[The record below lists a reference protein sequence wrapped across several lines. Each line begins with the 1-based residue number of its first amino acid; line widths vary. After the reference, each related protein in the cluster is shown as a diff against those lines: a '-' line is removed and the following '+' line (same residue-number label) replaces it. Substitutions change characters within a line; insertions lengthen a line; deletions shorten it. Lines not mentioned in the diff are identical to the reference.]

1 MLSHTG
7 EKPFICKQCNY
18 LFVYLHIR
26 HPGTSFLRSSYNY
39 IFKNIAYVIVY
50 VWPSRTWDEILLPFQ
65 KGLFFPLGDIR
76 LFLPT
81 RIRICAYAHHPTWIR
96 HGRIRMAIP
105 STKSTSNRWGGRFNG
120 DRSSPPPTR
129 TPGRITRAASE
140 THLQKGDAV
149 MRDERPLCWP
159 CGLLHN
165 SKATWKSGAKVPQ
178 KEGDPKRDWA
188 SLQHSRTSNKQ
199 HNQHGS
205 PRGRINI
212 KQFHFALR

>member
-105 STKSTSNRWGGRFNG
+105 TTHASQVLGIKAISIKWPSSSTEHNRGFGPGLRSFEARIADFESCPQLPFGRKHLSAWAPHLGKFLCVILGGEIIGWGG
-120 DRSSPPPTR
+120 S
-129 TPGRITRAASE
+129 
-140 THLQKGDAV
+140 
-149 MRDERPLCWP
+149 
-159 CGLLHN
+159 
-165 SKATWKSGAKVPQ
+165 
-178 KEGDPKRDWA
+178 
-188 SLQHSRTSNKQ
+188 
-199 HNQHGS
+199 
-205 PRGRINI
+205 
-212 KQFHFALR
+212 

>member
-105 STKSTSNRWGGRFNG
+105 SIFRVCFFNNLKRNLKKKGYFLGIFPKGGG
-120 DRSSPPPTR
+120 GGV
-129 TPGRITRAASE
+129 TPFPKTFVKLPS
-140 THLQKGDAV
+140 HF
-149 MRDERPLCWP
+149 W
-159 CGLLHN
+159 H
-165 SKATWKSGAKVPQ
+165 AKF
-178 KEGDPKRDWA
+178 
-188 SLQHSRTSNKQ
+188 
-199 HNQHGS
+199 
-205 PRGRINI
+205 I
-212 KQFHFALR
+212 LRC

>member
-105 STKSTSNRWGGRFNG
+105 NLYRYQNNKQNTKVAGKNTFWWIHSRNTLWQYFSKIFKSTFPNFF
-120 DRSSPPPTR
+120 
-129 TPGRITRAASE
+129 AKMYLEVFSE
-140 THLQKGDAV
+140 FFEA
-149 MRDERPLCWP
+149 P
-159 CGLLHN
+159 
-165 SKATWKSGAKVPQ
+165 
-178 KEGDPKRDWA
+178 
-188 SLQHSRTSNKQ
+188 
-199 HNQHGS
+199 
-205 PRGRINI
+205 
-212 KQFHFALR
+212 

>member
-1 MLSHTG
+1 MRTHSGEKPFTCDQCNYSSAEAKSLKSHKLKHTGEKPISCKQYRFSYSHSNGLKYHMLSHTG

-105 STKSTSNRWGGRFNG
+105 ITNGPLTKSGV
-120 DRSSPPPTR
+120 
-129 TPGRITRAASE
+129 
-140 THLQKGDAV
+140 L
-149 MRDERPLCWP
+149 
-159 CGLLHN
+159 
-165 SKATWKSGAKVPQ
+165 
-178 KEGDPKRDWA
+178 
-188 SLQHSRTSNKQ
+188 
-199 HNQHGS
+199 
-205 PRGRINI
+205 
-212 KQFHFALR
+212 

>member
-105 STKSTSNRWGGRFNG
+105 NRDRQWKSNVVKLVAFPRGKL
-120 DRSSPPPTR
+120 RSISLNVFHFYIFFK
-129 TPGRITRAASE
+129 GV
-140 THLQKGDAV
+140 LQKWPLFSW
-149 MRDERPLCWP
+149 RPDVWSYCP
-159 CGLLHN
+159 PH
-165 SKATWKSGAKVPQ
+165 
-178 KEGDPKRDWA
+178 
-188 SLQHSRTSNKQ
+188 
-199 HNQHGS
+199 
-205 PRGRINI
+205 
-212 KQFHFALR
+212 

>member
-105 STKSTSNRWGGRFNG
+105 NLNSVLACGYSVRIWKKKRKTGSSYWEGSLHSPKGVDMEDFGEFFGG
-120 DRSSPPPTR
+120 S
-129 TPGRITRAASE
+129 
-140 THLQKGDAV
+140 
-149 MRDERPLCWP
+149 
-159 CGLLHN
+159 
-165 SKATWKSGAKVPQ
+165 
-178 KEGDPKRDWA
+178 
-188 SLQHSRTSNKQ
+188 
-199 HNQHGS
+199 
-205 PRGRINI
+205 
-212 KQFHFALR
+212 

>member
-50 VWPSRTWDEILLPFQ
+50 VWPSWTWDEILLPFQ

-105 STKSTSNRWGGRFNG
+105 SLQPASSHRACLCACIPWRFYKQPKETALHLLRPTENIFAT
-120 DRSSPPPTR
+120 PPIR
-129 TPGRITRAASE
+129 
-140 THLQKGDAV
+140 
-149 MRDERPLCWP
+149 
-159 CGLLHN
+159 
-165 SKATWKSGAKVPQ
+165 
-178 KEGDPKRDWA
+178 
-188 SLQHSRTSNKQ
+188 
-199 HNQHGS
+199 
-205 PRGRINI
+205 
-212 KQFHFALR
+212 

>member
-105 STKSTSNRWGGRFNG
+105 RWYPITEVSFQRPTFLNPSPKSFLKSWYFRF
-120 DRSSPPPTR
+120 
-129 TPGRITRAASE
+129 AA
-140 THLQKGDAV
+140 HKLWNARVK
-149 MRDERPLCWP
+149 
-159 CGLLHN
+159 H
-165 SKATWKSGAKVPQ
+165 
-178 KEGDPKRDWA
+178 
-188 SLQHSRTSNKQ
+188 
-199 HNQHGS
+199 
-205 PRGRINI
+205 
-212 KQFHFALR
+212 FHIWIFEDV

>member
-105 STKSTSNRWGGRFNG
+105 SLNPCQDGLWHLFLGEMSMYKRAFAWFCPKIGATECPFECRGGLIAIWAMPKWTEIFFRWGF
-120 DRSSPPPTR
+120 
-129 TPGRITRAASE
+129 
-140 THLQKGDAV
+140 
-149 MRDERPLCWP
+149 
-159 CGLLHN
+159 
-165 SKATWKSGAKVPQ
+165 
-178 KEGDPKRDWA
+178 PK
-188 SLQHSRTSNKQ
+188 
-199 HNQHGS
+199 
-205 PRGRINI
+205 
-212 KQFHFALR
+212 

>member
-50 VWPSRTWDEILLPFQ
+50 VWPSRTLDEILLPFQ

-96 HGRIRMAIP
+96 IIRIRMAIP
-105 STKSTSNRWGGRFNG
+105 STFAISAKIVSVCLCVRHHSNFSTVGPFWGCLDHTNHIFSESWWCPLSTDSLPTHPSPTQTHHTHENHPRPTYYDYFSTLWCCTLYEPYIFCPLTHHPNR
-120 DRSSPPPTR
+120 PTIP
-129 TPGRITRAASE
+129 TKVAA
-140 THLQKGDAV
+140 V
-149 MRDERPLCWP
+149 
-159 CGLLHN
+159 
-165 SKATWKSGAKVPQ
+165 
-178 KEGDPKRDWA
+178 
-188 SLQHSRTSNKQ
+188 SL
-199 HNQHGS
+199 
-205 PRGRINI
+205 
-212 KQFHFALR
+212 

>member
-7 EKPFICKQCNY
+7 EKPFIYKQCNY

-105 STKSTSNRWGGRFNG
+105 SSCTIKAGSQKPDFGISQNALTFCVSNINTNKWYK
-120 DRSSPPPTR
+120 RSFAQIGEVS
-129 TPGRITRAASE
+129 
-140 THLQKGDAV
+140 L
-149 MRDERPLCWP
+149 
-159 CGLLHN
+159 
-165 SKATWKSGAKVPQ
+165 
-178 KEGDPKRDWA
+178 KR
-188 SLQHSRTSNKQ
+188 SFKM
-199 HNQHGS
+199 
-205 PRGRINI
+205 
-212 KQFHFALR
+212 

>member
-105 STKSTSNRWGGRFNG
+105 NLHVRHLGTLFL
-120 DRSSPPPTR
+120 RSLYHYL
-129 TPGRITRAASE
+129 SE
-140 THLQKGDAV
+140 NAMKE
-149 MRDERPLCWP
+149 DERVLFQPFHAKGNRR
-159 CGLLHN
+159 GLR
-165 SKATWKSGAKVPQ
+165 W
-178 KEGDPKRDWA
+178 EDFE
-188 SLQHSRTSNKQ
+188 TSADLLALIVFEIQ
-199 HNQHGS
+199 
-205 PRGRINI
+205 
-212 KQFHFALR
+212 QFP

>member
-105 STKSTSNRWGGRFNG
+105 SIWGLSPCSMEWKHYFGTALNGTVFCQLTILRPQITKMAAYKLSKNDWVMPFFVIIRF
-120 DRSSPPPTR
+120 TR
-129 TPGRITRAASE
+129 E
-140 THLQKGDAV
+140 K
-149 MRDERPLCWP
+149 
-159 CGLLHN
+159 LLVTVSFDHPVAGPE
-165 SKATWKSGAKVPQ
+165 K
-178 KEGDPKRDWA
+178 KE
-188 SLQHSRTSNKQ
+188 
-199 HNQHGS
+199 
-205 PRGRINI
+205 
-212 KQFHFALR
+212 

>member
-105 STKSTSNRWGGRFNG
+105 SLNASLFNHFNMQTWLADRNLKLRF
-120 DRSSPPPTR
+120 
-129 TPGRITRAASE
+129 
-140 THLQKGDAV
+140 
-149 MRDERPLCWP
+149 
-159 CGLLHN
+159 
-165 SKATWKSGAKVPQ
+165 WKSRMVLKDGNSIGNTKKIRKV
-178 KEGDPKRDWA
+178 
-188 SLQHSRTSNKQ
+188 
-199 HNQHGS
+199 
-205 PRGRINI
+205 
-212 KQFHFALR
+212 F

>member
-105 STKSTSNRWGGRFNG
+105 NFVPTGQKPNIYQRKKNYGSLTINNSPSKSIV
-120 DRSSPPPTR
+120 D
-129 TPGRITRAASE
+129 
-140 THLQKGDAV
+140 
-149 MRDERPLCWP
+149 
-159 CGLLHN
+159 
-165 SKATWKSGAKVPQ
+165 
-178 KEGDPKRDWA
+178 
-188 SLQHSRTSNKQ
+188 SLQRIRNGGLGELQIAAQLWCNPASPGVSR
-199 HNQHGS
+199 
-205 PRGRINI
+205 RV
-212 KQFHFALR
+212 FLLRVCPVWS

>member
-105 STKSTSNRWGGRFNG
+105 IFNIFCYPADLQCHMHHKKRRKNMPDFLSLSARVTSVKFQRRLTV
-120 DRSSPPPTR
+120 S
-129 TPGRITRAASE
+129 
-140 THLQKGDAV
+140 
-149 MRDERPLCWP
+149 
-159 CGLLHN
+159 
-165 SKATWKSGAKVPQ
+165 
-178 KEGDPKRDWA
+178 
-188 SLQHSRTSNKQ
+188 
-199 HNQHGS
+199 
-205 PRGRINI
+205 
-212 KQFHFALR
+212 

>member
-105 STKSTSNRWGGRFNG
+105 NWYMWHNCDTMMLYPLWYITYITYITHITYIAYITYNLYNCITSPYPVIPE
-120 DRSSPPPTR
+120 SVL
-129 TPGRITRAASE
+129 I
-140 THLQKGDAV
+140 
-149 MRDERPLCWP
+149 
-159 CGLLHN
+159 
-165 SKATWKSGAKVPQ
+165 ATTVLGK
-178 KEGDPKRDWA
+178 
-188 SLQHSRTSNKQ
+188 NK
-199 HNQHGS
+199 
-205 PRGRINI
+205 IVI
-212 KQFHFALR
+212 VILTI

>member
-105 STKSTSNRWGGRFNG
+105 IEDYSSKAHKHQVNTIAILILKSPPAVKW
-120 DRSSPPPTR
+120 SSP
-129 TPGRITRAASE
+129 ITKMPQNKSI
-140 THLQKGDAV
+140 QKIG
-149 MRDERPLCWP
+149 
-159 CGLLHN
+159 
-165 SKATWKSGAKVPQ
+165 KIPQ
-178 KEGDPKRDWA
+178 
-188 SLQHSRTSNKQ
+188 QNHTQ
-199 HNQHGS
+199 
-205 PRGRINI
+205 
-212 KQFHFALR
+212 

>member
-105 STKSTSNRWGGRFNG
+105 ISNGCLTPKPSENHWSQWLPSTIPFNG
-120 DRSSPPPTR
+120 DGNFENHWKFAMVAKECAKSPPNT
-129 TPGRITRAASE
+129 TT
-140 THLQKGDAV
+140 
-149 MRDERPLCWP
+149 
-159 CGLLHN
+159 N
-165 SKATWKSGAKVPQ
+165 FKS
-178 KEGDPKRDWA
+178 
-188 SLQHSRTSNKQ
+188 
-199 HNQHGS
+199 
-205 PRGRINI
+205 
-212 KQFHFALR
+212 

>member
-39 IFKNIAYVIVY
+39 IFRNIAYVIVY

-105 STKSTSNRWGGRFNG
+105 N
-120 DRSSPPPTR
+120 SSPLVSAILICAR
-129 TPGRITRAASE
+129 RAFDSKPL
-140 THLQKGDAV
+140 TSSTILGTAV
-149 MRDERPLCWP
+149 SVSRPQMFLE
-159 CGLLHN
+159 
-165 SKATWKSGAKVPQ
+165 SV
-178 KEGDPKRDWA
+178 
-188 SLQHSRTSNKQ
+188 
-199 HNQHGS
+199 S
-205 PRGRINI
+205 PSDSPSIRY
-212 KQFHFALR
+212 

>member
-96 HGRIRMAIP
+96 IIRIRMAIP
-105 STKSTSNRWGGRFNG
+105 IIDPSKCSKWTCSIQNIAKRSQRFLIENDWKYTG
-120 DRSSPPPTR
+120 VQAR
-129 TPGRITRAASE
+129 TPCIFFTFS
-140 THLQKGDAV
+140 
-149 MRDERPLCWP
+149 
-159 CGLLHN
+159 LL
-165 SKATWKSGAKVPQ
+165 SKTNFLWLKT
-178 KEGDPKRDWA
+178 
-188 SLQHSRTSNKQ
+188 L
-199 HNQHGS
+199 
-205 PRGRINI
+205 
-212 KQFHFALR
+212 

>member
-105 STKSTSNRWGGRFNG
+105 N
-120 DRSSPPPTR
+120 
-129 TPGRITRAASE
+129 
-140 THLQKGDAV
+140 
-149 MRDERPLCWP
+149 
-159 CGLLHN
+159 LLHLFDPSSLWIFKCVQLKDSPDSN
-165 SKATWKSGAKVPQ
+165 SFCSSSSELATSRSKSMTDPLSFDWKI
-178 KEGDPKRDWA
+178 PKNW
-188 SLQHSRTSNKQ
+188 
-199 HNQHGS
+199 
-205 PRGRINI
+205 I
-212 KQFHFALR
+212 KY

>member
-105 STKSTSNRWGGRFNG
+105 SPYKTSG
-120 DRSSPPPTR
+120 DVPARGPPEFYFWR
-129 TPGRITRAASE
+129 
-140 THLQKGDAV
+140 
-149 MRDERPLCWP
+149 RPLCVH
-159 CGLLHN
+159 LLRIWCWF
-165 SKATWKSGAKVPQ
+165 SISISIG
-178 KEGDPKRDWA
+178 
-188 SLQHSRTSNKQ
+188 
-199 HNQHGS
+199 
-205 PRGRINI
+205 INI
-212 KQFHFALR
+212 RDGHADADDADSCRMMRICAYAYACRQKKSDSAKREKLTFFKRQ

>member
-105 STKSTSNRWGGRFNG
+105 SWNSVRIDGPPRKPCLALSKADVKTELFLAHYSFNSSCGRNLRARKDGANSRVTTRHRRIDRKIRGKFAGRMHSCKFIYLTHSNPCNW
-120 DRSSPPPTR
+120 
-129 TPGRITRAASE
+129 A
-140 THLQKGDAV
+140 GDAT
-149 MRDERPLCWP
+149 
-159 CGLLHN
+159 
-165 SKATWKSGAKVPQ
+165 K
-178 KEGDPKRDWA
+178 
-188 SLQHSRTSNKQ
+188 
-199 HNQHGS
+199 
-205 PRGRINI
+205 
-212 KQFHFALR
+212 

>member
-105 STKSTSNRWGGRFNG
+105 IMDTHSDINWLLFSNSNCLVTFLLFVAF
-120 DRSSPPPTR
+120 SVITPTAC
-129 TPGRITRAASE
+129 TP
-140 THLQKGDAV
+140 
-149 MRDERPLCWP
+149 CWP
-159 CGLLHN
+159 CW
-165 SKATWKSGAKVPQ
+165 S
-178 KEGDPKRDWA
+178 
-188 SLQHSRTSNKQ
+188 
-199 HNQHGS
+199 
-205 PRGRINI
+205 
-212 KQFHFALR
+212 

>member
-65 KGLFFPLGDIR
+65 KGLFFPLGDFR

-96 HGRIRMAIP
+96 IIRIRMAIP
-105 STKSTSNRWGGRFNG
+105 SVNLMNLFYSTRDLRSFVANWLMLQFMCFCVKFLPPKMRLRDFFDKYRVWCDTGG
-120 DRSSPPPTR
+120 
-129 TPGRITRAASE
+129 
-140 THLQKGDAV
+140 
-149 MRDERPLCWP
+149 
-159 CGLLHN
+159 
-165 SKATWKSGAKVPQ
+165 
-178 KEGDPKRDWA
+178 
-188 SLQHSRTSNKQ
+188 
-199 HNQHGS
+199 
-205 PRGRINI
+205 
-212 KQFHFALR
+212 

>member
-81 RIRICAYAHHPTWIR
+81 RIRICAYAHHPTWNR

-105 STKSTSNRWGGRFNG
+105 NCVPTELKQSHMVLLLWCQRSNG
-120 DRSSPPPTR
+120 D
-129 TPGRITRAASE
+129 IN
-140 THLQKGDAV
+140 
-149 MRDERPLCWP
+149 
-159 CGLLHN
+159 LLT
-165 SKATWKSGAKVPQ
+165 K
-178 KEGDPKRDWA
+178 
-188 SLQHSRTSNKQ
+188 L
-199 HNQHGS
+199 S
-205 PRGRINI
+205 PRIPKIIFCRANGYHICQHHI
-212 KQFHFALR
+212 